1 MQWSSYNVRSTVY
14 KFPMGVVS
22 LQKYFQSF
30 SFHFYCTYL
39 ACATWY
45 CDILMNWLLSAKKL
59 TKQSFLFVTLLWL
72 PMIRPYLQLIAHS
85 QHEIA
90 HHYYILNAVSY
101 TWRLTHLPFLQVC
114 SFDPH
119 FPHSL
124 SPPDPHIELREC
136 VYVHLCA
143 LWLLFAF

>member
-1 MQWSSYNVRSTVY
+1 M
-14 KFPMGVVS
+14 VS

-45 CDILMNWLLSAKKL
+45 CDILVNWLLSAKKL

-72 PMIRPYLQLIAHS
+72 PMIRPYLQLIANS

-101 TWRLTHLPFLQVC
+101 TWRLTHLPFLQLC

-119 FPHSL
+119 FPLHQTHTLSL
-124 SPPDPHIELREC
+124 ESVFLFA
-136 VYVHLCA
+136 YVHNDHYSPFNKVETLP
-143 LWLLFAF
+143 LRWIWSIPWMK